1 MGNFLFLALAVT
13 LLVISV
19 FSLCSYLKDIRK
31 HKHAFKNKCR

>member
-1 MGNFLFLALAVT
+1 M
-13 LLVISV
+13 